1 MAMATKEHLCIGSIC
16 SIMMYDI
23 LYDSHGTGNV
33 SSHSIN
39 RNYLSVNVVV
49 DSSGG
54 EVDSVFVLKESHRPP
69 YVWQPQKQAMRFSFL
84 YEDDLDKLIK
94 EAVDLCSLAVGQDDE
109 YVLWNPAS
117 IYDVWAISTFA
128 LTSVAEKAIDGY
140 IGHVMCKNNKTLDD
154 IFSDLVLESSVSS
167 VLASRLSFHLSNNDN
182 QLRPTQVRPVR
193 VYCWNYDNHV
203 VLIPIGFEGK
213 CTTISVDCLD
223 RIGSILSPK
232 VGVGFN
238 ADKCEFYDTS
248 KYHYVSEWICQNLLQ
263 RLLSV
268 DVVVKYDD
276 YIGSERCYLCEK
288 LVGSKQHRRD
298 KR

>member
-1 MAMATKEHLCIGSIC
+1 MAMATKEQLCFGSIC

-23 LYDSHGTGNV
+23 LYDFHSVGNV
-33 SSHSIN
+33 SGHSIN

-49 DSSGG
+49 DVSGN

-94 EAVDLCSLAVGQDDE
+94 EAIDVCSLAVGQDDE
-109 YVLWNPAS
+109 HVLWNPTS

-128 LTSVAEKAIDGY
+128 LASVAEKTIDGY
-140 IGHVMCKNNKTLDD
+140 IGHIMCKNNKTLDE

-182 QLRPTQVRPVR
+182 PIRPTQVRPVR
-193 VYCWNYDNHV
+193 VYCWNDDNRV
-203 VLIPIGFEGK
+203 ILIPVGFEGK
-213 CTTISVDCLD
+213 SKTISFDCLD
-223 RIGSILSPK
+223 RISSILSPK
-232 VGVGFN
+232 FGVDSDSGT
-238 ADKCEFYDTS
+238 CEFYDTS
-248 KYHYVSEWICQNLLQ
+248 TYHYVSEWICQNLLQ
-263 RLLSV
+263 RLLSA

-288 LVGSKQHRRD
+288 LARSK
-298 KR
+298 